1 MIKINLIKDQNSIE
15 MTSNQIQKSL
25 ITFGIPIMFSL
36 LIQQLY
42 SITDAAIVGL
52 YIGDQGLAAVS
63 NSVTAVLKVIINLT
77 LGIQTGVQIIV
88 QQLYGKKEI
97 DKIQQ
102 IVFQASVVGI
112 LIGQLLTMCGI
123 IFGKQLLIQ
132 LNIPNN
138 ILELQYSYLSIQFFG
153 IIPQL
158 LYNICFGIMRA
169 LGNSK
174 RPMIYCIVQS
184 IQNLVLDIYFVGN
197 LKMGVSGAQLAT
209 VISQVLSLILILKE
223 LIGSYRHI
231 FNKKYKVFSV
241 KDILNVIEVG
251 LPIGIQT
258 QMIQIQHVI
267 INSTISQFGTQ
278 YIIAW
283 SLGSKVEEFIWIPME
298 AIYTSLTVFAGQN
311 FGAEKLKR
319 IDKAVIFGMIIQS
332 IQTYTIF
339 LAVYLLRY
347 NILGL
352 MTNSTE
358 LQSLQI
364 SILMQRIPF
373 EIFLFLYKMLNA
385 ALAGMGKQKICML
398 ILIQQNLIFRVQ
410 MINIC
415 MSIQR
420 DFQIVVDS
428 YKYQWLISFI
438 LFMLVYIQTRK
449 HYNINNKNILQIKS
463 S

>member
-36 LIQQLY
+36 LVQQLY

-311 FGAEKLKR
+311 FGAGKLKR

-339 LAVYLLRY
+339 LVVYLLRY

-373 EIFLFLYKMLNA
+373 EIFLFLFKMLNA

>member
-112 LIGQLLTMCGI
+112 LIGQILTICGI

-241 KDILNVIEVG
+241 RDILNVIEVG

-311 FGAEKLKR
+311 FGAGKLKR

-415 MSIQR
+415 MSIER
-420 DFQIVVDS
+420 DFQIIVDS
-428 YKYQWLISFI
+428 YKYQWIISFI

>member
-1 MIKINLIKDQNSIE
+1 MIKINLIKDQSNIE

-36 LIQQLY
+36 LVQQLY

-311 FGAEKLKR
+311 FGAGKLKR

-339 LAVYLLRY
+339 LVVYLLRY

-373 EIFLFLYKMLNA
+373 EIFLFLFKMLNA